1 MHSNHC
7 YGPQTAVSSKRRCF
21 HQQTRCCVLNTL
33 RRRRG
38 SAVRVKHSTTNVVP
52 KTNTRCS
59 FTQLQDPR
67 KFTRRFNV
75 VRVKCSSPNVDTKT
89 NPRCSFTKPQDRGKM
104 IANVRKRTLTQERT
118 PAVRLRSP
126 SNSKCLNE
134 NVDPET
140 NTRCSFAQPED
151 PRAFTALG
159 SLCSHR
165 SERAKPC
172 QDGTVIRE
180 RSNSKRSKR
189 S

>member
-1 MHSNHC
+1 M
-7 YGPQTAVSSKRRCF
+7 KR
-21 HQQTRCCVLNTL
+21 
-33 RRRRG
+33 
-38 SAVRVKHSTTNVVP
+38 STTNVVP

-59 FTQLQDPR
+59 FTQLQNPR
-67 KFTRRFNV
+67 KFTHHFNV
-75 VRVKCSSPNVDTKT
+75 VRVKRSSPNVDTKTWT

-104 IANVRKRTLTQERT
+104 IANVRKQTLTQERT

-126 SNSKCLNE
+126 SNSKCSNA

-165 SERAKPC
+165 SKRAKPC

-180 RSNSKRSKR
+180 RSNAKRSKR
-189 S
+189 SKGVFPCKYWTLWS